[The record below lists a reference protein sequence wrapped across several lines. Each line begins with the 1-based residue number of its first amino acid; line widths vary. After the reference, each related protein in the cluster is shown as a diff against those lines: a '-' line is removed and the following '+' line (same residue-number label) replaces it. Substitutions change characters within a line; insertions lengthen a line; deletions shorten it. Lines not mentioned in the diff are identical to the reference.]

1 MINVAALVNDLA
13 ISQKTFYLISQFNQC
28 IDNTDLSVGVFNIR
42 ASRPPIKPLFGCKNV
57 AFLNAYNGV
66 VISTT
71 MEEAEISLKASNN
84 SKKFLYLWDL
94 DWLENPVYFSV
105 AMRILRDDRLKIIA
119 RSSSHAEMIEEFT
132 NRPVEGIVDNW
143 DMDQL
148 LGIVTSW
155 RTAECN

>member
-1 MINVAALVNDLA
+1 
-13 ISQKTFYLISQFNQC
+13 
-28 IDNTDLSVGVFNIR
+28 
-42 ASRPPIKPLFGCKNV
+42 
-57 AFLNAYNGV
+57 
-66 VISTT
+66 